1 MTDFYFE
8 RVMVM
13 KRVLVGGLLCGVS
26 SAVWAVDSGGGDLLL
41 KFLGE
46 LLLGLLFGAVSLL
59 SILIFSLFACF
70 SFFLML
76 YRFMRDR
83 QRSDYLL
90 SILATVAMG
99 LATMAVLGFNQS
111 GIRAGFVVGLF
122 GAYTGGAILLTKNH
136 HWLVRL
142 LLLLLSLLAA
152 GAAYFFTH
160 LE

>member
-1 MTDFYFE
+1 
-8 RVMVM
+8 
-13 KRVLVGGLLCGVS
+13 
-26 SAVWAVDSGGGDLLL
+26 
-41 KFLGE
+41 
-46 LLLGLLFGAVSLL
+46 
-59 SILIFSLFACF
+59 
-70 SFFLML
+70 
-76 YRFMRDR
+76 
-83 QRSDYLL
+83 
-90 SILATVAMG
+90 MG

-142 LLLLLSLLAA
+142 LLLLSLLAA